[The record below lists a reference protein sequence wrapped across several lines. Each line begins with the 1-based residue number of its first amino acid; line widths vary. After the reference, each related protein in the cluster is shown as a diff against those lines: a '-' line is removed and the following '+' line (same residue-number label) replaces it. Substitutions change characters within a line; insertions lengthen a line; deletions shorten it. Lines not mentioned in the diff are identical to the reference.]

1 MKADRSELQSAP
13 HFTRPANSPATLSA
27 GRQRL
32 RFQRC
37 VIFELR
43 PRERVTPFHS
53 TTLAPVDKDL
63 QAVRVEAEVSVQGR
77 SRRSGHGRTTFQKPT
92 TTLLSRR
99 KLCSYCSLL
108 ISDCAAPSSTG
119 QLVVQFRQQSRRPCF
134 LTAPRSFALFT
145 YAFDTVVQ

>member
-32 RFQRC
+32 RFQCC

-77 SRRSGHGRTTFQKPT
+77 SRRSGHGLTTFSATNFFSILCLLVIGQPPPHFGT
-92 TTLLSRR
+92 T
-99 KLCSYCSLL
+99 
-108 ISDCAAPSSTG
+108 
-119 QLVVQFRQQSRRPCF
+119 
-134 LTAPRSFALFT
+134 
-145 YAFDTVVQ
+145 